1 MDKEYL
7 IGVDLGGTKIEAGL
21 VDLNG
26 KVVKKLLMPTEAK
39 KGKQKVIQNIVY
51 AVNKLKKDR
60 IIGVGVGVPG
70 PTDYRKGVVIN
81 PPNLQGWKKVP
92 LKRILEEKLRMN
104 VAVENDAKC
113 FAIAEYKCGYEKK
126 VQNLVGITVGTGIGS
141 GIIINGK
148 LHRGLSDSAG
158 EIGHMRV
165 VLKDGIKCPCGGQG
179 HLEQY
184 ASGRAIERMFYEK
197 AKKRMTAEEI
207 AQIMNKN
214 KKAKEAIETAAKYLG
229 IGLANVAVT
238 LDPEVIVVDGS
249 IALIRNFVKMAEREA
264 KKHMKILPKPTPI
277 IHSKTE
283 DAGVLGAA
291 SIVF

>member
-1 MDKEYL
+1 MEKEYL

-26 KVVKKLLMPTEAK
+26 KVIKKLIMPTEAG

-60 IIGVGVGVPG
+60 ILGVGIGIPG
-70 PTDYRKGVVIN
+70 PTDYRKGVAIN
-81 PPNLQGWKKVP
+81 PPNLPGWKEVP
-92 LKRILEEKLRMN
+92 LKRILEDKLRMT

-126 VQNLVGITVGTGIGS
+126 VQNLVGVTVGTGIGS
-141 GIIINGK
+141 GIIINGR
-148 LHRGLSDSAG
+148 LYRGMADSAG
-158 EIGHMRV
+158 EIGHIKIV
-165 VLKDGIKCPCGGQG
+165 PDGVKCGCGSRGC
-179 HLEQY
+179 LEQY
-184 ASGRAIERMFYEK
+184 ASGRAIERMYFEK
-197 AKKRMTAEEI
+197 TKKRLSAEEV
-207 AQIMNKN
+207 AHLMRKN
-214 KKAKEAIETAAKYLG
+214 KKAADVVNTAARYLG

-238 LDPEVIVVDGS
+238 LNPEVIVVDGS
-249 IALIRNFVKMAEREA
+249 IALIKNFVKTAEKEA
-264 KKHMKILPKPTPI
+264 LKHMKILPRPVPI

>member
-1 MDKEYL
+1 MEKEYL
-7 IGVDLGGTKIEAGL
+7 IGVDLGGRKIEAGL

-26 KVVKKLLMPTEAK
+26 KIVKKLIMPTEAS

-60 IIGVGVGVPG
+60 ILGVGVGIPG
-70 PTDYRKGVVIN
+70 PTDYKKGIAIN
-81 PPNLQGWKKVP
+81 PPNLPGWKEVP
-92 LKRILEEKLRMN
+92 LKRILEDKLRMN
-104 VAVENDAKC
+104 IAVENDAKC

-141 GIIINGK
+141 GVIINGK

-158 EIGHMRV
+158 EIGHMKV
-165 VLKDGIKCPCGGQG
+165 VPDGIKCGCGAKGC
-179 HLEQY
+179 LEQY
-184 ASGRAIERMFYEK
+184 ASGRAIERVYNDK
-197 AKKRMTAEEI
+197 SKKKLTAEEI
-207 AQIMNKN
+207 AQLMNKQ
-214 KKAKEAIETAAKYLG
+214 KKAKNAIDSAAKYLG
-229 IGLANVAVT
+229 VGLANVAVT
-238 LDPEVIVVDGS
+238 FDPEVIVVDGS
-249 IALIRNFVKMAEREA
+249 IALIKNFVKTAEKEA
-264 KKHMKILPKPTPI
+264 LKHMKILPKPTPI